1 MIYRLMCIRLEAWEM
16 RSDARLVILARVGF
30 VIVLY
35 AWKMVGFTSL
45 HRIGPKVS
53 DCSDN
58 VSTILSQIFR
68 RNATNFRGP
77 CMSSQWYCSSRVL
90 LFTG

>member
-1 MIYRLMCIRLEAWEM
+1 MIYRLMCIRLKAWEM

-35 AWKMVGFTSL
+35 AWEMVGFTSL

-58 VSTILSQIFR
+58 VSTFRIFR
-68 RNATNFRGP
+68 RNAINFRRP
-77 CMSSQWYCSSRVL
+77 QSSSLWHCSS
-90 LFTG
+90 